1 MATLSPTLPPR
12 RHAPGILAA
21 VLVHAALLLA
31 WQAAQRPPRVEL
43 DGAPRAFQ
51 WIWLTPP
58 VPVGRTPPR
67 PQAQAPIT
75 LPAVAAARRAPPAL
89 AATPPTPA
97 ADAAAPASTPAAAA
111 APVTAPADADAL
123 QRPAPARSGVQS
135 EMLRRALR
143 EAGAVDRALRKENN
157 PVIVA
162 PLDSPQIRLRR
173 GIEAAADAVPNKF
186 YEAPK
191 TDVLV
196 NDTGDGARRTRVKG
210 AFGTYCITERAPTTG
225 VDMIK
230 ARQDPAHQLPA
241 ARAAG
246 DQAGLAHG
254 ARLISAA
261 RSGRSRLPR
270 SGRC

>member
-31 WQAAQRPPRVEL
+31 WQAAQRQPRAEL

-58 VPVGRTPPR
+58 APVGRTPPR

-97 ADAAAPASTPAAAA
+97 ADATAPAAAPASASASAPAAAPA
-111 APVTAPADADAL
+111 TAPADADAL

-225 VDMIK
+225 VDMIEK
-230 ARQDPAHQLPA
+230 HGKIRLTSCPRHEQPATRQAWRTARD
-241 ARAAG
+241 
-246 DQAGLAHG
+246 
-254 ARLISAA
+254 
-261 RSGRSRLPR
+261 
-270 SGRC
+270 